1 MSDGDSIQAGHITTA
16 YTTTDVVA
24 EQQRE
29 GLGGFGR
36 KDFQG
41 NVIFSVGP
49 TNITSDGLQPDGA
62 LDGIQGAGNRGGSGL
77 VGVGGYFVG
86 DQSSGIGVLGF
97 GGPPSPFSQVLSPA
111 GVGVKGVAGGEADG
125 VVGATNAQSKAACS
139 ASIPFL
145 HLSRMRLVTG
155 FSVAA
160 IRSVGPGSRRNRNLA
175 SDLDRTAPKMT
186 GSSD

>member
-62 LDGIQGAGNRGGSGL
+62 LDGIQGAGNRGGGRRR
-77 VGVGGYFVG
+77 GVFRWRPIFGHRRARLWRSS
-86 DQSSGIGVLGF
+86 QSIL
-97 GGPPSPFSQVLSPA
+97 A
-111 GVGVKGVAGGEADG
+111 GVESGRGWR
-125 VVGATNAQSKAACS
+125 Q
-139 ASIPFL
+139 
-145 HLSRMRLVTG
+145 
-155 FSVAA
+155 
-160 IRSVGPGSRRNRNLA
+160 RRR
-175 SDLDRTAPKMT
+175 RRR
-186 GSSD
+186 GRR

>member
-86 DQSSGIGVLGF
+86 DQSSGIGVLGLA
-97 GGPPSPFSQVLSPA
+97 VLP
-111 GVGVKGVAGGEADG
+111 V
-125 VVGATNAQSKAACS
+125 
-139 ASIPFL
+139 
-145 HLSRMRLVTG
+145 H
-155 FSVAA
+155 
-160 IRSVGPGSRRNRNLA
+160 SRRC
-175 SDLDRTAPKMT
+175 
-186 GSSD
+186 